1 MNNQRGTFSTRPQRR
16 MAPATQ
22 AIDASRSAFIRRT
35 YLHVAGAI
43 LAFAGIETALL
54 NIPGIEKF
62 AKSMTQGMTWLLVL
76 GLFMGVAW
84 GADRLARS
92 TASVG
97 LQYVGLGLFIIAEAV
112 IFIPLLYAA
121 ATFGEAG
128 VIRTAGLVTMATVCG
143 LTTFTFM
150 TKTNF
155 SWLLGIVV
163 VGSFA
168 AIGTVIAAVMFGFTL
183 GVLFAGLMVLLAAS
197 IILYQTSA
205 LMYQWQPDQHVAAAL
220 GLFSSVMLMFY
231 YVLFFLMARD

>member
-1 MNNQRGTFSTRPQRR
+1 MQHSSTTHKSRR
-16 MAPATQ
+16 LAPTTQ
-22 AIDASRSAFIRRT
+22 TIDAVRTAFIRRT
-35 YLHVAGAI
+35 YLHLAGAI
-43 LAFAGIETALL
+43 LAFAGIEAALL

-62 AKSMTQGMTWLLVL
+62 AGSMTQGMTWLLVL

-92 TASVG
+92 TASKG
-97 LQYVGLGLFIIAEAV
+97 LQYLGLGLFVVAEAV

-121 ATFGEAG
+121 ATIGEAG
-128 VIRTAGLVTMATVCG
+128 VIRTAGLVTLATVCG

-155 SWLLGIVV
+155 SWLRGILV
-163 VGSFA
+163 VGFFASLGTIVASF
-168 AIGTVIAAVMFGFTL
+168 IFGFTL
-183 GVLFAGLMVLLAAS
+183 GVLFAGIMVLLAAS
-197 IILYQTSA
+197 ALLYQTSA